1 MEWETPEFVE
11 ISLACEISGYA
22 GAELSAPISALPSD
36 APSPTKNERAR
47 STKRYTSFTN
57 GLRPDKL

>member
-22 GAELSAPISALPSD
+22 NAELSVATSAAPRDVTPS
-36 APSPTKNERAR
+36 TKN
-47 STKRYTSFTN
+47 
-57 GLRPDKL
+57 